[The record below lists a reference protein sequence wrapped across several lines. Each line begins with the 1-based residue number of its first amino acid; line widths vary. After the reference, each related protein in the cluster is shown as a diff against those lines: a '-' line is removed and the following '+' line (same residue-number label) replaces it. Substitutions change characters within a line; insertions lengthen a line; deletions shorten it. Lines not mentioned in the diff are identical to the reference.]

1 MKLSTQQLS
10 HNSLADTAQ
19 NDNKIL
25 RLSKFTFK
33 KKNPQLNQNHL
44 VGSVPVGK
52 ISEDLGKR
60 ETVNSL
66 LEANQQQSS
75 INYSESL
82 KPSSPGM

>member
-1 MKLSTQQLS
+1 M
-10 HNSLADTAQ
+10 
-19 NDNKIL
+19 
-25 RLSKFTFK
+25 
-33 KKNPQLNQNHL
+33 
-44 VGSVPVGK
+44 GSVPVGK

-82 KPSSPGM
+82 KPSSPDEEERNRKYSPEEIQRKRQEALVRRKAKALHTVQSAPISLP

>member
-1 MKLSTQQLS
+1 MSTKIATNMKLSTQQLS

-44 VGSVPVGK
+44 VGSVVSGQQLTGL
-52 ISEDLGKR
+52 DL
-60 ETVNSL
+60 SL
-66 LEANQQQSS
+66 ERHFGNLQE
-75 INYSESL
+75 
-82 KPSSPGM
+82 KKD